1 MSGERKLPGRR
12 AERRP
17 RPARPVRGS
26 RAEGGRRSAGTRA
39 RRDPEAS
46 SVSEETPTQG
56 LDLSAD
62 GSGSRRRVAEPRER
76 QVNPVM
82 LLSFVI
88 PLVTV
93 GALAT
98 VHPAPTEEPDRAP
111 SAAPLTSAVLACPAA
126 PDGPGE
132 VTLALADP
140 KTSGQLRV
148 TGSKDAATVEAGRT
162 STVGGKGTL
171 VLRGDGPTAVGL
183 LAARNGSDA
192 GTVCAP
198 PRSETWFTGVGA
210 GPEHASRLRLVNP
223 DAGPAVA
230 DVTVL
235 TDSGERPVQDLR
247 GLAVDGGAETVV
259 DLADVVPEAEDVSVR
274 VVVNRGRLVPSVSDT
289 VTEIGERGAARGW
302 LNPQVRPATTN
313 HLLGVRSG
321 GGKRVLAVA
330 NGGTDET
337 RVQVRAVTASSEFL
351 PSGIEELPVPGG
363 STVTLDL
370 STFLASDDAADV
382 VGLRLDSSDPV
393 TASLRTV
400 RGGRLTQTAGAPA
413 LTRSAAALVGSGS
426 TLLLAGVEKVTDV
439 TVRQR
444 TGKGE
449 ALAERVVKV
458 SPGTAEE
465 VELSDSARVVV
476 LEFGDVGLR
485 AAVTTGSGGSQ
496 VRVLEELATVSLVPH
511 VAPALK

>member
-17 RPARPVRGS
+17 RPARPARGT
-26 RAEGGRRSAGTRA
+26 RAEARRGGGTRA
-39 RRDPEAS
+39 RRDADAP
-46 SVSEETPTQG
+46 VGDETPAYG
-56 LDLSAD
+56 LDLTPE

-111 SAAPLTSAVLACPAA
+111 SDAALTNAVVVCPAA
-126 PDGPGE
+126 PDGPTE
-132 VTLALADP
+132 AMLALADEQA
-140 KTSGQLRV
+140 SGPLRV
-148 TGSKDAATVEAGRT
+148 TGTKDAATIEADRVT
-162 STVGGKGTL
+162 TVRAKGAL
-171 VLRGDGPTAVGL
+171 VVRGDGPTAVGL

-192 GTVCAP
+192 GTACSA

-235 TDSGERPVQDLR
+235 TATGERQVQDLR
-247 GLAVDGGAETVV
+247 GLAVAGGSETVV
-259 DLADVVPEAEDVSVR
+259 DLAEEVPEAKDVSVR
-274 VVVNRGRLVPSVSDT
+274 VVVNRGRLVPSVNDT
-289 VTEIGERGAARGW
+289 VTEIGGRGTARGW
-302 LNPQVRPATTN
+302 LNPQDDPATTN
-313 HLLGVRSG
+313 HLLGVRRG

-330 NGGTDET
+330 NGGPDET
-337 RVQVRAVTASSEFL
+337 RVQVRAVTASSEFA
-351 PSGIEELPVPGG
+351 PSGIEELRVPGG
-363 STVTLDL
+363 STATLDL
-370 STFLASDDAADV
+370 SKFLASSDAGDV
-382 VGLRLDSSDPV
+382 VGLRIDSDDPV

-400 RGGRLTQTAGAPA
+400 RGGQLTQTAGAPA
-413 LTRSAAALVGSGS
+413 LERSAAALVGSGGS
-426 TLLLAGVEKVTDV
+426 TLLLGGVQKVTDV

-449 ALAERVVKV
+449 SLQERVVKV
-458 SPGTAEE
+458 SPGTAEQ
-465 VELSDSARVVV
+465 VELSDRARVVV

-485 AAVTTGSGGSQ
+485 AAVTTGRDSAQ

-511 VAPALK
+511 VRPALK